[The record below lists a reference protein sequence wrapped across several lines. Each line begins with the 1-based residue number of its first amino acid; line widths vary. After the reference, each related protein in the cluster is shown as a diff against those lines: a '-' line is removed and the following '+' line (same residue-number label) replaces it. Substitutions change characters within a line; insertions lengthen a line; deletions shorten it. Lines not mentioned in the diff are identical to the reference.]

1 MNPIMGKIV
10 HIKEDASRSKL
21 GMGKIVQ
28 VIKKRDNE
36 IRAASVLL
44 RNGNTIKRPI
54 NLLYPLETAAG
65 ETVD

>member
-1 MNPIMGKIV
+1 MNPIVGKIV

-54 NLLYPLETAAG
+54 NLLYPL
-65 ETVD
+65 